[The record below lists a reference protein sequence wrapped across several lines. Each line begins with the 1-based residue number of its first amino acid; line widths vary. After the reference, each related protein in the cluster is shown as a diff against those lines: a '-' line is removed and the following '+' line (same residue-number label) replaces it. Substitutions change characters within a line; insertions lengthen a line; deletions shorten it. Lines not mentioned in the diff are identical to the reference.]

1 MLVIAHRG
9 ASYDLPENTLCAF
22 ERAVELDADYIEL
35 DVHPD
40 TGGRLVVTHDKPQ
53 ANRAYPMLEE
63 ALDLMRG
70 RVGAMVE
77 VKTPGRYRRH
87 AVVARTVRLLGPD
100 DVLVCFQREALDEAR
115 SLRRDLRTVQHVG
128 SGVSIKNAN
137 DAWGIGFKDVRVTAR
152 GVDAALELGRVPLV
166 YTVNDA
172 ERMTELE
179 ELGVAGIFTDRPDL
193 ARRRFPAA
201 SRR

>member
-9 ASYDLPENTLCAF
+9 ASFDLPENTLCAF
-22 ERAVELDADYIEL
+22 ERAVESGADYIEF
-35 DVHPD
+35 DVHAD
-40 TGGRLVVTHDKPQ
+40 TSGRLVVTHDRPQ
-53 ANRAYPMLEE
+53 ANRAYPTLEG

-77 VKTPGRYRRH
+77 LKTPGRYRRH
-87 AVVARTVRLLGPD
+87 SLVARTVRLLGPD
-100 DVLVCFQREALDEAR
+100 DVVVCFQRDALEEAR

-128 SGVSIKNAN
+128 FGVSIKNAGSAWAAGFR
-137 DAWGIGFKDVRVTAR
+137 DARVTAR
-152 GVDAALELGRVPLV
+152 GVDAARERGLVPLV

-172 ERMTELE
+172 ERMAELD
-179 ELGVAGIFTDRPDL
+179 ELGVAGVFTDRPDL

>member
-9 ASYDLPENTLCAF
+9 ASFDLPENTLCAF
-22 ERAVELDADYIEL
+22 ERATETGADYIEF

-40 TGGRLVVTHDKPQ
+40 ASGRLVVTHDKPQ
-53 ANRAYPMLEE
+53 ANRAYPTLEG

-77 VKTPGRYRRH
+77 LKTPGRYRRH

-128 SGVSIKNAN
+128 FGVSIRSAAGSWAAGFE
-137 DAWGIGFKDVRVTAR
+137 DARVTER
-152 GVDAALELGRVPLV
+152 GIDSALDLGLVPLV

-179 ELGVAGIFTDRPDL
+179 GLGVAGVFTDRPDL

-201 SRR
+201 SLR